1 MILSQIQKYWNTIFI
16 LFNILLIHIIGLIIA
31 TIIEISIS
39 ISSSVSNN
47 QVSYYAAA
55 ADDDDDA
62 LHDDDDDDALD
73 DDDFDDDDDALDD
86 DDDLHLTNSNQSLW
100 NSLQYYQK
108 HPIYENQFENLQKDF
123 ECCGVMSSKDYIKL
137 VDYLPVSCEKG
148 NAIHLKGCAEAL
160 YEYIEQSI
168 MIIIYI
174 CIAFVII
181 KAIYLAISILVYPTN
196 FNYQYRTKQ
205 QQQQQQQN
213 KDKKRGGI
221 MILSIAEKY
230 WKNIIILSNLIFI
243 VYSIVLIS
251 LGIDKLNFLNRFTI
265 ILHNAIP
272 IIIPMIISSGLL
284 CLITALIGLIGLIKQ
299 KQCIALIHIGGL
311 MISAIIEF
319 STATMSAVS
328 KDQFFM
334 KVNSSLHESVVHYH
348 QDFDIKNEFNNLQ
361 MTLGCCGASYFRD
374 YLKIHSTTPS
384 SCKPTS
390 YGFVSSN
397 LLIIHCKSCHY

>member
-1 MILSQIQKYWNTIFI
+1 MKIFDLALLILPFRILTILSNYNMILDFFKPVVYPVIICSGFLGLLSIFI
-16 LFNILLIHIIGLIIA
+16 GFIGIWKKKNILICMHIIGLIIA

-47 QVSYYAAA
+47 QVSYYAN
-55 ADDDDDA
+55 
-62 LHDDDDDDALD
+62 DDDDDDALD
-73 DDDFDDDDDALDD
+73 DDDDDDALDDDDDDD

-108 HPIYENQFENLQKDF
+108 HPIYENQFDNLQKD
-123 ECCGVMSSKDYIKL
+123 
-137 VDYLPVSCEKG
+137 
-148 NAIHLKGCAEAL
+148 
-160 YEYIEQSI
+160 
-168 MIIIYI
+168 
-174 CIAFVII
+174 
-181 KAIYLAISILVYPTN
+181 
-196 FNYQYRTKQ
+196 
-205 QQQQQQQN
+205 
-213 KDKKRGGI
+213 
-221 MILSIAEKY
+221 
-230 WKNIIILSNLIFI
+230 

-311 MISAIIEF
+311 LISAIIEF
-319 STATMSAVS
+319 STATISAVS

-334 KVNSSLHESVVHYH
+334 KVNSSLHESIIHYEMNYE
-348 QDFDIKNEFNNLQ
+348 IKNEFNNLQ

-374 YLKIHSTTPS
+374 YLKIHSITPS

-390 YGFVSSN
+390 YGFIFGIVLLALGIKGLETLNKFGTILNGIIPPIIPIAIFIGCLILIGTMIGYIGLWKPKKFIVILHIACLCLAVIIEIAIATATATTGEKVS
-397 LLIIHCKSCHY
+397 

>member
-1 MILSQIQKYWNTIFI
+1 
-16 LFNILLIHIIGLIIA
+16 
-31 TIIEISIS
+31 
-39 ISSSVSNN
+39 
-47 QVSYYAAA
+47 
-55 ADDDDDA
+55 
-62 LHDDDDDDALD
+62 
-73 DDDFDDDDDALDD
+73 
-86 DDDLHLTNSNQSLW
+86 
-100 NSLQYYQK
+100 
-108 HPIYENQFENLQKDF
+108 
-123 ECCGVMSSKDYIKL
+123 
-137 VDYLPVSCEKG
+137 
-148 NAIHLKGCAEAL
+148 
-160 YEYIEQSI
+160 
-168 MIIIYI
+168 
-174 CIAFVII
+174 
-181 KAIYLAISILVYPTN
+181 
-196 FNYQYRTKQ
+196 
-205 QQQQQQQN
+205 
-213 KDKKRGGI
+213 

-390 YGFVSSN
+390 YGFGCVAAITRYMQQYIILLMYLCFIFAILKGIYVTISILLFRKTVGKENSSV
-397 LLIIHCKSCHY
+397 